1 MAKLSDFLGGLISGI
16 SDARVN
22 SDLQSLKI
30 AEEYAKDD
38 LLKHFAV
45 PRMRVVNVELN
56 IPVAI
61 DKLLE
66 KNEKVYEPIDNKSF
80 SSKAYRQILYSLE
93 ENKLSNDVSRILR
106 THIAEQIQILES
118 KIRVNPID
126 NPLQEFSNNIAL
138 KVIEHVNLIYKGEK
152 RKILEDKKAILNLQ
166 NIIDKGLFTSLKDEI
181 KLKSENTILDSL
193 QVIVESDKLREVKP
207 ENVIMI
213 KMTISEQGMEWIK
226 MENSKGEVINKLMPE

>member
-30 AEEYAKDD
+30 AENYAKDD

-66 KNEKVYEPIDNKSF
+66 KNQKVYEPIDNKSF
-80 SSKAYRQILYSLE
+80 STKAYRQILSCLE
-93 ENKLSNDVSRILR
+93 ENKLSNDISRILR
-106 THIAEQIQILES
+106 TSIAENLQILET
-118 KIRVNPID
+118 KIRVNQVED
-126 NPLQEFSNNIAL
+126 SLMDFSNNIAL
-138 KVIEHVNLIYKGEK
+138 KVIEQVSSIYKGEK
-152 RKILEDKKAILNLQ
+152 KRILEDRKALLNLQ
-166 NIIDKGLFTSLKDEI
+166 NNIDKGLYTSLKDEI
-181 KLKSENTILDSL
+181 KLKTENTILDSL
-193 QVIVESDKLREVKP
+193 NVIVESDKLREVKP

-213 KMTISEQGMEWIK
+213 KMTLSEQGMEWIK
-226 MENSKGEVINKLMPE
+226 MENNKGEVINKLMPE